1 VTNAGNEPGV
11 EGCRLDS
18 GAFTSALSI
27 NDFSACVS
35 LGLEPVAM
43 VQGSAVLGQSPPIY
57 SGGISMTGQRF
68 TRNGSAVGTTG
79 RLMSD
84 MNRKL
89 MSQGYWKSYRCPH
102 PYDMSLGPHAHW
114 GSNAEQVL
122 LHSAWKRGF
131 GAAFTRMVDQARKA
145 GAHGVIGVSDSRQP
159 FADTP
164 AVEYRVTGTA
174 VRVAGA
180 EAVTA
185 RPWTTHL
192 AGQRL
197 VNAIEGGFMPI
208 SAVVQRCWMAVWP
221 YCLTEFFLVGK
232 LTKRDL
238 MGEAVQEVVQVS
250 DAKMKLVEIATGHVR
265 NEAQSDAVFG
275 LDVEWGDTH
284 LGFGAW
290 VMNVT
295 LRGTRVR
302 RFDQNPT
309 TLDAH
314 RLLPLS

>member
-1 VTNAGNEPGV
+1 MP
-11 EGCRLDS
+11 
-18 GAFTSALSI
+18 AL
-27 NDFSACVS
+27 
-35 LGLEPVAM
+35 LRG
-43 VQGSAVLGQSPPIY
+43 
-57 SGGISMTGQRF
+57 
-68 TRNGSAVGTTG
+68 
-79 RLMSD
+79 
-84 MNRKL
+84 MN
-89 MSQGYWKSYRCPH
+89 
-102 PYDMSLGPHAHW
+102 LGPHAHW

-145 GAHGVIGVSDSRQP
+145 GAHGVIGVSDSRQA

-180 EAVTA
+180 EASTA
-185 RPWTTHL
+185 RPWTTHF

-265 NEAQSDAVFG
+265 NEAESDAVLG

-295 LRGTRVR
+295 LRGARVR
-302 RFDQNPT
+302 RFRSELNDIVGSSTFAAVMTGPSPDE
-309 TLDAH
+309 TLRNRMLAGQAAAA
-314 RLLPLS
+314 RRSATRRAPSLAAVRVECQ